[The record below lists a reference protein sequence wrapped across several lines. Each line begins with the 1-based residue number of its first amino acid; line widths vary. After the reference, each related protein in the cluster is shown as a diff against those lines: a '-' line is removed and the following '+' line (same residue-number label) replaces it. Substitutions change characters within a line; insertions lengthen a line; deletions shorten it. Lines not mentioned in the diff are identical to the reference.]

1 FKEDYSKSSKMHS
14 HFLRAVSIRGSKSV
28 LIAGRSGH
36 RTWSDMR
43 CNRTLPLLAG
53 QFDVAKRALCAFL
66 IAMLVDLK
74 GKFERF

>member
-1 FKEDYSKSSKMHS
+1 KEDYSESSKMYS

-28 LIAGRSGH
+28 LIAGRS
-36 RTWSDMR
+36 S
-43 CNRTLPLLAG
+43 LY
-53 QFDVAKRALCAFL
+53 VAKRALCAFL

>member
-1 FKEDYSKSSKMHS
+1 EKATRFFFVRCLFKEDYSKSSKMHS

-28 LIAGRSGH
+28 LIAGRS
-36 RTWSDMR
+36 S
-43 CNRTLPLLAG
+43 LY
-53 QFDVAKRALCAFL
+53 VAKRALCAFL